1 MKIAPITL
9 INKIDKCPKK
19 VGHVVIL
26 YRSVKYTLTP
36 SGILV
41 LLGLLT
47 WNFHYTIG
55 IDHLRSYAK
64 FQFGQLRDG
73 YFIRPV
79 SILPKIYAY
88 WFYIILHSSST
99 HHKLVTVVRFYLRSW
114 FFQRCWQFVEL
125 ISWSNWVI
133 IVFLI
138 KFTHRHTEW
147 KEVATSSAFE
157 LKPTIKIIWDN
168 PRCSCTSLKEYQWW
182 N

>member
-1 MKIAPITL
+1 MRDKGDWFNEFGRELLQSPKL

-19 VGHVVIL
+19 VGHVVIW
-26 YRSVKYTLTP
+26 YFTDRSVKYTLTP

-114 FFQRCWQFVEL
+114 FFQRCWQLKGFQIFSFLGVECRLINHFV
-125 ISWSNWVI
+125 NVI
-133 IVFLI
+133 
-138 KFTHRHTEW
+138 R
-147 KEVATSSAFE
+147 
-157 LKPTIKIIWDN
+157 
-168 PRCSCTSLKEYQWW
+168 
-182 N
+182 